1 MLGQRWYHLGL
12 WVALSLRLFALDVQ
26 LLRRG
31 VGSFAEASIGLV
43 RRHSQVIQRVRLAK
57 VV

>member
-1 MLGQRWYHLGL
+1 MLSQRWYHLGL
-12 WVALSLRLFALDVQ
+12 WIALSLRLFALDVQ

-31 VGSFAEASIGLV
+31 VGGFAEASIGLV
-43 RRHSQVIQRVRLAK
+43 RRHSQVLQSVRIAK